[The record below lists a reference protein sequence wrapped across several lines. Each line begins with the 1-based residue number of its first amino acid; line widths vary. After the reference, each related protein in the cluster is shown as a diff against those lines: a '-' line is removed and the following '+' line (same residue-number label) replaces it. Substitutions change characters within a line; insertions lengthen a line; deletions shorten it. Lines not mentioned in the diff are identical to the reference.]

1 MLVKD
6 VMRTQLT
13 LFTPEMTFRQVIEKF
28 IAQDMESTAV
38 VDTQE
43 KKNLVGVI
51 SLFDCI
57 ERLVPD
63 YLEADPTAATF
74 EAEEFFRRAVEGVA
88 DTPIR
93 SIMKTDV
100 HAVHANHTLIEV
112 ATLISKFKLRSVPV
126 LEEGTKRIIGYVSRR
141 DLKEAIHKI
150 LTSK

>member
-13 LFTPEMTFRQVIEKF
+13 LFTPDMTFRQVMAKF
-28 IAQDMESTAV
+28 IEQNMESTAV
-38 VDTQE
+38 VDSHE
-43 KKNLVGVI
+43 SKNLVGVI

-57 ERLVPD
+57 ERMVPD

-74 EAEEFFRRAVEGVA
+74 EAEEFFRGAVEKVA
-88 DTPIR
+88 NTPVR
-93 SIMKTDV
+93 DIMKTDV

-126 LEEGTKRIIGYVSRR
+126 LEEGSKRIVGYVSRR

-150 LTSK
+150 LTAA